1 MLKKLKNIITW
12 IVFSPRCLL
21 CKTESFE
28 DNSLCAVCWSKL
40 SFILGNICDRCGIPY
55 FENSSCPCK
64 KFKTY
69 YSKIRAA
76 LVYDQHSDHLI
87 YDFKYNDNLQAK
99 FTISKLMLIAGEE
112 LIRNSDILMPVP
124 LHKIRLRK
132 RKFNQ
137 SLVLAKELDKNTKLK
152 LIPDLVKRIKD
163 TPSQSGLNQK
173 LRRANMKSAFVIN
186 ENYREAIR
194 DKVIIVIDDVITTG
208 STINECAKVLKQN
221 GAREVHALSFAR
233 TVKPSDL

>member
-1 MLKKLKNIITW
+1 MLKKLKSIITW
-12 IVFSPRCLL
+12 IVFSPKCLL
-21 CKTESFE
+21 CKTETFD

-40 SFILGNICDRCGIPY
+40 SFIVENICNKCGIPY
-55 FENSSCPCK
+55 LNNINCSCQ

-76 LVYDQHSDHLI
+76 LVYDRHSDHLI

-99 FTISKLMLIAGEE
+99 FTVSKLMLIAGEE
-112 LIRNSDILMPVP
+112 LIKYSDIVVPVP
-124 LHKIRLRK
+124 LHKARLRK

-137 SLVLAKELDKNTKLK
+137 SLVLAKEIARNTKLK
-152 LIPDLVKRIKD
+152 LVPDLIKRIKD

-173 LRRANMKSAFVIN
+173 LRRANMRSAFVFN
-186 ENYREAIR
+186 DAYRDAIK
-194 DKVIIVIDDVITTG
+194 DKVIIIIDDVITTG

-233 TVKPSDL
+233 TVK